1 MSMINPANAVLTFAG
16 LLALAIGVR
25 AMLAPEALGAAIGY
39 GLPGPDA
46 LNEVRA
52 QYGGFFL
59 AIALVCG
66 LALFGVAPKSAALT
80 LLIATFGGIF
90 FGRIVA
96 AGIDGGI
103 GAYGPTIKALFVVD
117 LVGAAA
123 ATWALAT
130 LPR

>member
-16 LLALAIGVR
+16 LLALAIGFR

-59 AIALVCG
+59 AVALVCG
-66 LALFGVAPKSAALT
+66 LALFGVAPKSAALI
-80 LLIATFGGIF
+80 LLAATFGGILL
-90 FGRIVA
+90 GRLVST
-96 AGIDGGI
+96 GLDGGFA
-103 GAYGPTIKALFVVD
+103 AYGATIKALFVVD
-117 LVGAAA
+117 FVGAAA
-123 ATWALAT
+123 AIWALST